1 MIGARFSKMKKP
13 FHSSELV
20 ARLGLL
26 LPTEETKAAKPNLR
40 AVPAPRPLRRRPAP
54 VPAFAR

>member
-1 MIGARFSKMKKP
+1 VKKP

-20 ARLGLL
+20 ARLALRV
-26 LPTEETKAAKPNLR
+26 PTAETLKTVTEKPR
-40 AVPAPRPLRRRPAP
+40 PTQPAPRPMRRRPTP